1 MEKDTADSRR
11 LVKDGWNGPDVGQP
25 GFQEERDRELA
36 DIKYAL
42 DESSIVA
49 LTDKYGV
56 INYVNDK
63 FCEISGYKRE
73 EVMGKTHRIINSYHH
88 PKDFFRNLWETIRQ
102 GAVWKGEIKN
112 KKKDGSYYWV
122 DTTIVPFLD
131 KKGTPYQYLSIRT
144 EITERKLVQEEL
156 QKMMTKLIHIQE
168 EERKKVSRELHD
180 GIGQNLYSL
189 LITINRLHTE
199 VEHPLI
205 QHLQKD
211 VAKMIE
217 DIRGISWDLRPSLL
231 DDLGL
236 IPALRSFINR
246 YSKHYGIKVDFQ
258 SEVSERYDVQI
269 ETAVY
274 RIIQEAL
281 TNVRKYANVNKVSVS
296 VYRKD
301 DRIELEVVDRGV
313 GYDPAKERIG
323 VGLFSMEERAKALQG
338 KLQIKTQPGKG
349 TLVKATIPLCS
360 ASTFHIE

>member
-1 MEKDTADSRR
+1 MKEKTESRR
-11 LVKDGWNGPDVGQP
+11 LKTDGWNGPEEGQA
-25 GFQEERDRELA
+25 GFQAERDRELA

-49 LTDKYGV
+49 LTDKNGV

-88 PKDFFRNLWETIRQ
+88 PKDFFHNLWETIRQ
-102 GAVWKGEIKN
+102 GNVWKGEIKN
-112 KKKDGSYYWV
+112 RKKDGSYYWV

-131 KKGTPYQYLSIRT
+131 KNGTPYQYLSIRS

-156 QKMMTKLIHIQE
+156 QAMMTKLIHVQE

-199 VEHPLI
+199 LEHPLI
-205 QHLQKD
+205 HLLQKD
-211 VAKMIE
+211 VTNMIE

-246 YSKHYGIKVDFQ
+246 YSQHYGIKVDFQ
-258 SEVSERYDVQI
+258 TEVTGRYDVQI

-281 TNVRKYANVNKVSVS
+281 TNVRKYAEVNDVSVS
-296 VYRKD
+296 IHGD
-301 DRIELEVVDRGV
+301 EDRIKLEVLDKGV
-313 GYDPAKERIG
+313 GYDPLKERLG
-323 VGLFSMEERAKALQG
+323 VGLFSMEERAKSVHG
-338 KLQIKTQPGKG
+338 KLHIDTGPGKG
-349 TLVKATIPLCS
+349 TLVKATIPIPLES
-360 ASTFHIE
+360 NNIE

>member
-1 MEKDTADSRR
+1 METDMGDIRKSM
-11 LVKDGWNGPDVGQP
+11 KDGWNGPKVGQP
-25 GFQEERDRELA
+25 GFHKDKDRELA
-36 DIKYAL
+36 DLKYAL

-49 LTDKYGV
+49 LTDKNGV
-56 INYVNDK
+56 ITYVNDK

-88 PKDFFRNLWETIRQ
+88 PKDYFRNLWETIRQ
-102 GAVWKGEIKN
+102 GDVWKGEIKN

-131 KKGTPYQYLSIRT
+131 KDGIPYQYLSIRT
-144 EITERKLVQEEL
+144 EITERKLVQEKL
-156 QKMMTKLIHIQE
+156 QTMMTKLIHIQE

-205 QHLQKD
+205 QHLQAD
-211 VAKMIE
+211 VTKMIE

-246 YSKHYGIKVDFQ
+246 YAKHYGIMVDFQ
-258 SEVSERYDVQI
+258 SEVSGRYDVQI

-281 TNVRKYANVNKVSVS
+281 TNVRKYADVNEVGVSIHGDEE
-296 VYRKD
+296 RLKF
-301 DRIELEVVDRGV
+301 EVMDKGV
-313 GYDPAKERIG
+313 GYDPLKERVG
-323 VGLFSMEERAKALQG
+323 VGLFSMEERAKAVHG
-338 KLQIKTQPGKG
+338 KLHIETRPGKG
-349 TLVKATIPLCS
+349 TLVIATIPIREDEP
-360 ASTFHIE
+360 FHNE